1 MELQFLNGSNFNG
14 GIDLDRNFSK
24 DSKRNGLIFDVMIPM
39 LISLPI
45 TFILDSEYYKLQVL
59 KFKASDTLLFI
70 HDNVS
75 EKIIF
80 FSPYIVVLLI
90 ILSFR
95 NRFQYKI
102 IKINICLLIGIIV
115 FLSSTILLYL
125 QFFKYT
131 AIERERIYISNGIF
145 SKSEEYKWIDV
156 TQVEASYK
164 RGNRNKIIII
174 YDIYLND
181 GKIIDTCNSDDFFEK
196 IIDIDNIMKD
206 NNITINRKK
215 ILSSDYDDFVIQYKD
230 KEKDLDV
237 DRLDVILKIL
247 DK

>member
-1 MELQFLNGSNFNG
+1 M
-14 GIDLDRNFSK
+14 DRNFSK